1 MGPLVFAVSPLAA
14 ATQPLAAA
22 THPLAAAMAR
32 ANFFSTVKLVT
43 THFLETR

>member
-1 MGPLVFAVSPLAA
+1 MGPLVFAVS
-14 ATQPLAAA
+14 PLAAA

-32 ANFFSTVKLVT
+32 ANFFSTVKLVI